1 MKNPLIKRLPRQLK
15 DELGKYIVIFLFM
28 ILVIGFVSGFLVS
41 ANSMIFAY
49 NESFDKYNCEYG
61 HFITKDEPGIAA
73 IESIEEETNV
83 EIDEQFY
90 YDLLTT
96 GETLSENTNDTSSDE
111 STAAPS
117 GNSSDG
123 STAALSD
130 NSPAGATAV
139 PLNISSPGTSTLRLF
154 KIRENMNTACLMD
167 GSLPS
172 GDNEI
177 CIDRMY
183 ASNNGFEI
191 GDSII
196 AGGQSLTIT
205 GLVALPDYSALFS
218 DNSDMMFDA
227 VKFGVGIV
235 SEDCFNSY
243 EKTDQKLIYE
253 YVWRYNSIPADE
265 DEQIDMSDEFLKTVV
280 KYVTLDDYL
289 PRYANQAI
297 KFTGVDF
304 GGDSQL
310 IKVILYVLIVV
321 IAFVFSI
328 TIRHT
333 IVREATVIG
342 TLRAS
347 GYTKGELLRHYIAL
361 PVLIT
366 LISALIGNILGYTV
380 FKDIAASMYYGSY
393 SLPTFVVLWNSEA
406 FILTTVFPTIIMFI
420 INLISISR
428 ALRLSPL
435 RFLRRDLTKK
445 KRSKAIRLPR
455 VSFFSRFR
463 LRIVFQ
469 NMGNYITM
477 FIGIALANIFLL
489 FGMMMGPLLTH
500 YQDEVLETMPA
511 KYQYILK
518 TQIETSHPKAEKFCM
533 SSLQYYPSGEKD
545 GSEEGFSVYGIEQ
558 KSEYLDIILPEEG
571 VAISDGIKEKYGIN
585 VGDEISLHEEYE
597 NKDYTFKIGSIVS
610 YPSSLAIFMSREDY
624 NDIVQPE
631 MGITDVINNTEML
644 LHRLATPPEYEYYNG
659 YFSNEELT
667 DISNDYIQTCITET
681 DLTKVSRQLDVSMG
695 TLFQIWNVFAIILF
709 SLLIYL
715 LTKLVLERNTTSI
728 SMVKILGYKD
738 SEVGRLY
745 LLATT
750 WVVILSIVISFFI
763 ATPVIYILYHIF
775 MAKMSGW
782 LTVWINWD
790 TYAKMFGLGVIAYA
804 LVAALQYI
812 KIRRIPMDEALKNVE

>member
-61 HFITKDEPGIAA
+61 HFITMDEPGIAA

-96 GETLSENTNDTSSDE
+96 GETLSGNTDDTSSDE
-111 STAAPS
+111 STATS
-117 GNSSDG
+117 SDNSSAG
-123 STAALSD
+123 SSAAPSD
-130 NSPAGATAV
+130 NSPSGATAV
-139 PLNISSPGTSTLRLF
+139 PLDISSPGTSTLRLF

-218 DNSDMMFDA
+218 ENSDMMFDA

-304 GGDSQL
+304 GGDSQMV
-310 IKVILYVLIVV
+310 KVILYVLIVV

-380 FKDIAASMYYGSY
+380 FKDIAASMYYRSY
-393 SLPTFVVLWNSEA
+393 SLP
-406 FILTTVFPTIIMFI
+406 
-420 INLISISR
+420 
-428 ALRLSPL
+428 
-435 RFLRRDLTKK
+435 
-445 KRSKAIRLPR
+445 
-455 VSFFSRFR
+455 
-463 LRIVFQ
+463 
-469 NMGNYITM
+469 
-477 FIGIALANIFLL
+477 
-489 FGMMMGPLLTH
+489 
-500 YQDEVLETMPA
+500 
-511 KYQYILK
+511 
-518 TQIETSHPKAEKFCM
+518 
-533 SSLQYYPSGEKD
+533 
-545 GSEEGFSVYGIEQ
+545 
-558 KSEYLDIILPEEG
+558 
-571 VAISDGIKEKYGIN
+571 
-585 VGDEISLHEEYE
+585 
-597 NKDYTFKIGSIVS
+597 
-610 YPSSLAIFMSREDY
+610 
-624 NDIVQPE
+624 
-631 MGITDVINNTEML
+631 
-644 LHRLATPPEYEYYNG
+644 
-659 YFSNEELT
+659 
-667 DISNDYIQTCITET
+667 
-681 DLTKVSRQLDVSMG
+681 
-695 TLFQIWNVFAIILF
+695 
-709 SLLIYL
+709 
-715 LTKLVLERNTTSI
+715 
-728 SMVKILGYKD
+728 
-738 SEVGRLY
+738 
-745 LLATT
+745 
-750 WVVILSIVISFFI
+750 
-763 ATPVIYILYHIF
+763 
-775 MAKMSGW
+775 
-782 LTVWINWD
+782 
-790 TYAKMFGLGVIAYA
+790 
-804 LVAALQYI
+804 
-812 KIRRIPMDEALKNVE
+812 